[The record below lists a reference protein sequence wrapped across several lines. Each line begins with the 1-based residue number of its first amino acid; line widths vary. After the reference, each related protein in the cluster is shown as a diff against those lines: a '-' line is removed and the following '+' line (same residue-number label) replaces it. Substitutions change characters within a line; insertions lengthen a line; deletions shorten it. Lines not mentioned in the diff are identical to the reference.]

1 MGSRT
6 AELLI
11 KTDEGDFTIPLEGT
25 GLLSTAV
32 NESELVNGGVSVY
45 PNPSFG
51 TVKFTG
57 AVASPMLVH
66 VRIFDVKGNSVYQT
80 TISVTTVGEF
90 SFAWDTSTNGS
101 SVSSGNYMALFT
113 IGAKT
118 VSVPFVIVR

>member
-1 MGSRT
+1 M
-6 AELLI
+6 
-11 KTDEGDFTIPLEGT
+11 
-25 GLLSTAV
+25 
-32 NESELVNGGVSVY
+32 
-45 PNPSFG
+45 
-51 TVKFTG
+51 KFTG